1 MLVDASKIP
10 YLGTCSEIL
19 AAFFILARVHFLL
32 ETVWALYKNC
42 VRQAPSMVLQ
52 CFAVKVHTT
61 TTEQEDRLFQ
71 GPPL

>member
-19 AAFFILARVHFLL
+19 AAFFILARVHFLP